1 MFPKFSRN
9 FLFNSTCPTLL
20 FHHEREKLKAIQVLQ
35 RGLDLAI
42 EFHLLGLQDPIDLQV
57 ILELMIPLVHKDHI
71 YQDHKV
77 HLLQILQQHQMAIF
91 LLHLLMETLQMEILP
106 HLLLEVMVVPH
117 LLQEVMVVVPQTLVE
132 ILMGLQ
138 AQVETL
144 LPLLPEGVGEEGDHL
159 LLHRHKAVQ
168 MDHRV
173 QIFPL
178 STIEAELQTPELPHK
193 S

>member
-1 MFPKFSRN
+1 
-9 FLFNSTCPTLL
+9 
-20 FHHEREKLKAIQVLQ
+20 
-35 RGLDLAI
+35 
-42 EFHLLGLQDPIDLQV
+42 
-57 ILELMIPLVHKDHI
+57 
-71 YQDHKV
+71 
-77 HLLQILQQHQMAIF
+77 
-91 LLHLLMETLQMEILP
+91 METLQMEILP

-144 LPLLPEGVGEEGDHL
+144 LPHLLLPGGVEEEGDHL
-159 LLHRHKAVQ
+159 LHHRHKVAQ
-168 MDHRV
+168 IYHKV

-178 STIEAELQTPELPHK
+178 SIIEAELQTPELLHK

>member
-1 MFPKFSRN
+1 M
-9 FLFNSTCPTLL
+9 
-20 FHHEREKLKAIQVLQ
+20 
-35 RGLDLAI
+35 
-42 EFHLLGLQDPIDLQV
+42 LGPQYPDDLQV
-57 ILELMIPLVHKDHI
+57 HRDHI
-71 YQDHKV
+71 YQDYKV
-77 HLLQILQQHQMAIF
+77 HLLKILQQHQMAIF

-144 LPLLPEGVGEEGDHL
+144 LPHLLLPGGVVEEGDHL
-159 LLHRHKAVQ
+159 LLHHRHKAVQ

-173 QIFPL
+173 QIFHL
-178 STIEAELQTPELPHK
+178 SIIEAELQTLELLHK

>member
-1 MFPKFSRN
+1 M
-9 FLFNSTCPTLL
+9 
-20 FHHEREKLKAIQVLQ
+20 
-35 RGLDLAI
+35 
-42 EFHLLGLQDPIDLQV
+42 LGLLYPADLQV
-57 ILELMIPLVHKDHI
+57 SQEQMILQVHRDQI
-71 YQDHKV
+71 YHDHKV
-77 HLLQILQQHQMAIF
+77 LQQHQMVIF

-144 LPLLPEGVGEEGDHL
+144 LPHLLLPEGVVEGDHL
-159 LLHRHKAVQ
+159 LLLHHRHMAVQ

-178 STIEAELQTPELPHK
+178 SIIEAELQTPELLHK
-193 S
+193 N

>member
-1 MFPKFSRN
+1 
-9 FLFNSTCPTLL
+9 
-20 FHHEREKLKAIQVLQ
+20 
-35 RGLDLAI
+35 
-42 EFHLLGLQDPIDLQV
+42 
-57 ILELMIPLVHKDHI
+57 
-71 YQDHKV
+71 
-77 HLLQILQQHQMAIF
+77 MAIF

-144 LPLLPEGVGEEGDHL
+144 LPLPLLTEGVGEEGDHL
-159 LLHRHKAVQ
+159 LLHHHKVAQ

-178 STIEAELQTPELPHK
+178 SIIEAELQIPEQLPK